1 MQESAASSLGSWDTF
16 AAAPVAVAGCSGG
29 DLSAVRC
36 WRDSREQTD
45 WHSYSAPFPG
55 YWTEGPPVEVLPDV
69 VNQAELLLPTVLAE
83 VAAVAEHVAL
93 VGVAQALVLEI
104 VGVAQAVVLGIV
116 GVAQA
121 VVLGIVAVA
130 QAAVLWVADVALLT
144 AVQPGP
150 AVDAAVA
157 QQAVGVAVLRV
168 VAESAAVA
176 QTVAVTVLLV
186 WSDLSD

>member
-1 MQESAASSLGSWDTF
+1 MM
-16 AAAPVAVAGCSGG
+16 
-29 DLSAVRC
+29 
-36 WRDSREQTD
+36 
-45 WHSYSAPFPG
+45 
-55 YWTEGPPVEVLPDV
+55 
-69 VNQAELLLPTVLAE
+69 AE

-93 VGVAQALVLEI
+93 VGVAQAVVLGI
-104 VGVAQAVVLGIV
+104 VGVAQAVVLEIV

-130 QAAVLWVADVALLT
+130 QAAVLWVVDVALLT

-157 QQAVGVAVLRV
+157 QQAVGVAVLQV
-168 VAESAAVA
+168 VAVSAAEA
-176 QTVAVTVLLV
+176 LTVAVMLLLV